1 MQSRC
6 AMRTS
11 FIALAVLAACAP
23 APAQDAPASK
33 SEQVATVV
41 APAPER
47 IPTGVPHG
55 GIINRV
61 AVTEQGDAAVSVD
74 NVGGLRL
81 WPTLDGSREPV
92 PFSVNGA
99 ESLAISHAGA
109 ELLVGVGDQAGAVQL
124 LRFSRTGVL
133 RGRVQ
138 VPGETEIDQL
148 VAIEGGVLVA
158 RADESIER
166 YDAKGQLR
174 GRIGAGP
181 GESFGALAT
190 RHGAA
195 GVILVEQRLEE
206 QPPVL
211 ELEEIPD
218 HPRPRHKVLV
228 NRGHAAKMRWI
239 VLGDGLSWGATLAL
253 PDKLAETGLAISPSH
268 QRIAL
273 FSQDNRLVVLD
284 VTKQPV
290 PVDGPT
296 VTSNPGPSFGFV
308 DNDRVVR
315 MSGQTKWWVATHA
328 ENSVNIVDPWHVDT
342 GLGEQSINGDGQ
354 VADGLVVAGVGS
366 DLLLQDRSA
375 TKYLGWRELAT
386 GAVMAAG
393 PHVGVETTMSHIVW
407 LDRALQ
413 RESDVD
419 LEDYGFTA
427 RDRVWWLDPNHAA
440 VLTSSDKPALELID
454 FRHRDQRVALGTYT
468 YIQRVDYDQAMH
480 RLAVVDDG
488 VVRRFDLDLEHDQ
501 TTELAALDLP
511 FQSSLLIQLDPARNA
526 GEVAIAWGY
535 DDDGE
540 RMATY
545 REGDVKPNKRL
556 KAKHHKVPASSYR
569 GVSSDGTIYMQD
581 GQSLFAMRDGKKLRS
596 FPKGEIADSLV
607 VDSSGQ
613 RLVGIHQAAVTM
625 YDPQGTVL
633 WTQNVWGAQGIVFTT
648 DNAGVIVRTSGG
660 LIELDPATGA
670 RISAAC
676 GFAFGV
682 MAKTPVTNTFNTQP
696 VCEDLGT

>member
-1 MQSRC
+1 M
-6 AMRTS
+6 
-11 FIALAVLAACAP
+11 ALAGLVCAACTP
-23 APAQDAPASK
+23 APTDDAPASK
-33 SEQVATVV
+33 SEQASPV
-41 APAPER
+41 APAVVPER

-61 AVTEQGDAAVSVD
+61 AVSEQGDAAVSLD

-81 WPTLDGSREPV
+81 WPALDGSREPV

-99 ESLAISHAGA
+99 DLLAISHVGD
-109 ELLVGVGDQAGAVQL
+109 ELLVGVLDQAGAVQL
-124 LRFSRTGVL
+124 FRFSRTGVL
-133 RGRVQ
+133 HGHIQ
-138 VPGETEIDQL
+138 VSGDTEIDQL
-148 VAIEGGVLVA
+148 VAIEGGILVA

-174 GRIGAGP
+174 GRIGAEP

-195 GVILVEQRLEE
+195 GVILTEQHLEE

-211 ELEEIPD
+211 ESEEISDRPK
-218 HPRPRHKVLV
+218 PRRKVLV
-228 NRGHAAKMRWI
+228 NRGHAARMRWI
-239 VLGDGLSWGATLAL
+239 VLGDGLRWGAALPL
-253 PDKLAETGLAISPSH
+253 PDKLDETGLAISPDH
-268 QRIAL
+268 HRIAL
-273 FSQDNRLVVLD
+273 FSQMNQLVVLD

-296 VTSNPGPSFGFV
+296 LTGNPGAALGFV

-315 MSGQTKWWVATHA
+315 VSGQTKWWVATHA
-328 ENSVNIVDPWHVDT
+328 ENSQNIVDPWHVDT

-354 VADGLVVAGVGS
+354 VADGVVVAGIGS
-366 DLLLQDRSA
+366 DLLLQDRNA
-375 TKYLGWRELAT
+375 TRYLGWRELAT

-393 PHVGVETTMSHIVW
+393 SHVGVETTMSHIVW

-419 LEDYGFTA
+419 LADFGFTA

-440 VLTSSDKPALELID
+440 VMSSGDKAALELID
-454 FRHRDQRVALGTYT
+454 FRHRDQRLALGTYK
-468 YIQRVDYDQAMH
+468 YIQRVDFDQTTH
-480 RLAVVDDG
+480 HLAVVDDG
-488 VVRRFDLDLEHDQ
+488 VVRRFALDLEHDQ
-501 TTELAALDLP
+501 MTELAALDLP
-511 FQSSLLIQLDPARNA
+511 FQSSVLIQLDPARNA
-526 GEVAIAWGY
+526 GAIAIAWGY

-545 REGDVKPNKRL
+545 RDGDAKPNKRL
-556 KAKHHKVPASSYR
+556 KAKNHKVPASSYR
-569 GVSSDGTIYMQD
+569 GAAADGTIYMQD
-581 GQSLFAMRDGKKLRS
+581 GEGVFAMRDGKTVRR
-596 FPKGEIADSLV
+596 FPKGEVADSLV
-607 VDSSGQ
+607 ADSTGE

-625 YDPQGTVL
+625 YDPKGTVL
-633 WTQNVWGAQGIVFTT
+633 WKQNVWGAQGIVFTT

-670 RISAAC
+670 RINAAC

-682 MAKTPVTNTFNTQP
+682 MTKTPIMNTFNTQP

>member
-1 MQSRC
+1 MARASRC
-6 AMRTS
+6 RSRSTA
-11 FIALAVLAACAP
+11 
-23 APAQDAPASK
+23 
-33 SEQVATVV
+33 
-41 APAPER
+41 
-47 IPTGVPHG
+47 
-55 GIINRV
+55 
-61 AVTEQGDAAVSVD
+61 
-74 NVGGLRL
+74 
-81 WPTLDGSREPV
+81 PTL
-92 PFSVNGA
+92 
-99 ESLAISHAGA
+99 LAISHAGD
-109 ELLVGVGDQAGAVQL
+109 ELLVGVLDQAGAVQL

-133 RGRVQ
+133 RGRTQ

-148 VAIEGGVLVA
+148 VAIDGGVLVA

-174 GRIGAGP
+174 GRIGAEP

-195 GVILVEQRLEE
+195 GVILTEQHLEE

-228 NRGHAAKMRWI
+228 NRGHAGRMRWI
-239 VLGDGLSWGATLAL
+239 VLGEGLGGARRSPL
-253 PDKLAETGLAISPSH
+253 PDKLDESGLAISPNH
-268 QRIAL
+268 KRIAL
-273 FSQDNRLVVLD
+273 FSQANQLVVLD

-296 VTSNPGPSFGFV
+296 LNASSGSAIGFV

-315 MSGQTKWWVATHA
+315 ISGQTKWWIATHA
-328 ENSVNIVDPWHVDT
+328 ENTVNIIDPWHVDT

-354 VADGLVVAGVGS
+354 VADGVVVAGIGS
-366 DLLLQDRSA
+366 DLLLQDRNA
-375 TKYLGWRELAT
+375 TRYLGWRELAT
-386 GAVMAAG
+386 GAVIAAG
-393 PHVGVETTMSHIVW
+393 SHVGVETTMSHIVW

-419 LEDYGFTA
+419 LEDFGFTA

-440 VLTSSDKPALELID
+440 VMSTGDKAALELID
-454 FRHRDQRVALGTYT
+454 FRHRDQRLALGTYT
-468 YIQRVDYDQAMH
+468 YIQRVDFDQATH

-488 VVRRFDLDLEHDQ
+488 VVRRFELDLEHDQ
-501 TTELAALDLP
+501 MTELAALDLP

-526 GEVAIAWGY
+526 GAVAIAWGY

-545 REGDVKPNKRL
+545 RDGDAKPNKRL
-556 KAKHHKVPASSYR
+556 KAKNHKVPASSYR
-569 GVSSDGTIYMQD
+569 GAAADGTIYMQD
-581 GQSLFAMRDGKKLRS
+581 GESVFAMRDGKTVRR
-596 FPKGEIADSLV
+596 FPKGEVADSLV
-607 VDSSGQ
+607 ADSTGQ

-625 YDPQGTVL
+625 YDAQGAVL

-648 DNAGVIVRTSGG
+648 DDAGVIVRTSGG

-670 RISAAC
+670 RINAAC

-682 MAKTPVTNTFNTQP
+682 MTKTPIMNTFNTQP

>member
-1 MQSRC
+1 V
-6 AMRTS
+6 
-11 FIALAVLAACAP
+11 ALAGLVCAACTP
-23 APAQDAPASK
+23 APAEEPSASK
-33 SEQVATVV
+33 SDQAATV
-41 APAPER
+41 APPAPER

-61 AVTEQGDAAVSVD
+61 AVTEQGDAAVSLD

-81 WPTLDGSREPV
+81 WPALDGSREPV

-99 ESLAISHAGA
+99 EMLAISHAGA
-109 ELLVGVGDQAGAVQL
+109 ELLVGVLDQAGSVQL

-138 VPGETEIDQL
+138 VPGETAIDQL
-148 VAIEGGVLVA
+148 VAIDGGVLVA

-166 YDAKGQLR
+166 YDPKGQLR
-174 GRIGAGP
+174 GRIGAEP

-195 GVILVEQRLEE
+195 GVILAEDHLEE

-218 HPRPRHKVLV
+218 HPKPRRKVLV
-228 NRGHAAKMRWI
+228 HRGHAAKMRWI
-239 VLGDGLSWGATLAL
+239 VLGDGLRWGAALPL
-253 PDKLAETGLAISPSH
+253 PDKLDETGLAISPSH

-273 FSQDNRLVVLD
+273 FSQANQLVVLD

-296 VTSNPGPSFGFV
+296 VNGSAGSSFGFV

-315 MSGQTKWWVATHA
+315 MSGQTKWWIATHA
-328 ENSVNIVDPWHVDT
+328 ENAVNIVDPWRVDT

-354 VADGLVVAGVGS
+354 VADGLVVAGIGS
-366 DLLLQDRSA
+366 NLVLQDRNA

-386 GAVMAAG
+386 GAVVTAG

-419 LEDYGFTA
+419 LEDFGFTA

-440 VLTSSDKPALELID
+440 VMSTGDRAKLELID
-454 FRHRDQRVALGTYT
+454 FRHRDQRLSLGTYT
-468 YIQRVDYDQAMH
+468 YIQRVDFDQTMH

-488 VVRRFDLDLEHDQ
+488 VVHRFDLDLEHDQ
-501 TTELAALDLP
+501 MTELAALDLP
-511 FQSSLLIQLDPARNA
+511 FQSSLLIQLDPAHNA
-526 GEVAIAWGY
+526 GVVAIAWGY

-540 RMATY
+540 RMATF
-545 REGDVKPNKRL
+545 REGVAKPNKRL
-556 KAKHHKVPASSYR
+556 KAKNHKVPASSYR
-569 GVSSDGTIYMQD
+569 GVASDGTIYMQD
-581 GQSLFAMRDGKKLRS
+581 GESVFAMRDGKTVRR
-596 FPKGEIADSLV
+596 FPKGEVVDSLV
-607 VDSSGQ
+607 ADSTGQ
-613 RLVGIHQAAVTM
+613 RLVGIHQSAVTM
-625 YDPQGTVL
+625 YDPQGAVM
-633 WTQNVWGAQGIVFTT
+633 WKQNVWGAQGIVFTT
-648 DNAGVIVRTSGG
+648 DNSGVIVRTSGG

-670 RISAAC
+670 RVGAAC
-676 GFAFGV
+676 GFGFGV
-682 MAKTPVTNTFNTQP
+682 MTKTPVTNTFNTQP

>member
-1 MQSRC
+1 V
-6 AMRTS
+6 
-11 FIALAVLAACAP
+11 VLAGLAWAGCTP
-23 APAQDAPASK
+23 SPDDARAS
-33 SEQVATVV
+33 SSDQAATV
-41 APAPER
+41 APAAVPER

-61 AVTEQGDAAVSVD
+61 AVTEQGDAAVSLD

-81 WPTLDGSREPV
+81 WPALDGSREPV

-99 ESLAISHAGA
+99 DLLAISHASDD
-109 ELLVGVGDQAGAVQL
+109 LLVGVRDQAGAVQL

-133 RGRVQ
+133 RGRSQ

-148 VAIEGGVLVA
+148 VAIDGGVLVA

-166 YDAKGQLR
+166 YDAQGKLR
-174 GRIGAGP
+174 GRIGADP
-181 GESFGALAT
+181 GETFGALAT

-195 GVILVEQRLEE
+195 GVILSEQHLEE

-239 VLGDGLSWGATLAL
+239 VLGEGLGWGAAVPL
-253 PDKLAETGLAISPSH
+253 PDKLDEGGLAISPDH
-268 QRIAL
+268 HRIAL
-273 FSQDNRLVVLD
+273 FSQANQLVVLD
-284 VTKQPV
+284 VTKQPT

-296 VTSNPGPSFGFV
+296 LNGSSGSAIGFV

-315 MSGQTKWWVATHA
+315 ISGQAKWWIATHA
-328 ENSVNIVDPWHVDT
+328 ENSVKITDPWHVDT

-354 VADGLVVAGVGS
+354 VADGVVVAGIGS
-366 DLLLQDRSA
+366 ALLLQDRNA
-375 TKYLGWRELAT
+375 TRYLGWRELAT
-386 GAVMAAG
+386 GAVIAAG
-393 PHVGVETTMSHIVW
+393 SHIGVETTMSHIVW

-413 RESDVD
+413 RESDLD
-419 LEDYGFTA
+419 LEDFGFTA

-440 VLTSSDKPALELID
+440 VMSAGEKAALELVD
-454 FRHRDQRVALGTYT
+454 FRHRDHPLALGTYT
-468 YIQRVDYDQAMH
+468 YIQRVDYDQTTRRM
-480 RLAVVDDG
+480 AVVDNG
-488 VVRRFDLDLEHDQ
+488 VVRRFELDLEHDQ
-501 TTELAALDLP
+501 MTELAALDLP

-526 GEVAIAWGY
+526 GAVAIAWGY

-545 REGDVKPNKRL
+545 RDGVAKPNQRL
-556 KAKHHKVPASSYR
+556 KAKNHKVPASSYR
-569 GVSSDGTIYMQD
+569 GAGADGTIYMQD
-581 GQSLFAMRDGKKLRS
+581 GESLFAMRDGKRVRR
-596 FPKGEIADSLV
+596 FPKGEVADSLV
-607 VDSSGQ
+607 ADSTGR

-625 YDPQGTVL
+625 YDSQGAVL

-648 DNAGVIVRTSGG
+648 DDAGVIVRTSGG

-670 RISAAC
+670 RIGAAC
-676 GFAFGV
+676 GFGFGV
-682 MAKTPVTNTFNTQP
+682 TTKTPIMNTFNTQP